1 MYGNLCICIY
11 IYIDR
16 WMDTL
21 HEQPH
26 GHGFGHMFLE
36 NDEMVGIMDI
46 PWIFLYIYIYSES
59 FSAKYGVAILAGD
72 FST

>member
-1 MYGNLCICIY
+1 MYICIY
-11 IYIDR
+11 IYR

-36 NDEMVGIMDI
+36 NDEKVGIMDI
-46 PWIFLYIYIYSES
+46 PWIFLYIQKA
-59 FSAKYGVAILAGD
+59 FPL
-72 FST
+72 STGLPY